1 MAADFFSR
9 AGINSE
15 RDEPGFR
22 ITVAQVRA
30 FLPRY
35 KWVIAGV
42 FVFTVLSAYG
52 ALSLMSEQYEAE
64 AALLVKL
71 GRENLDPPA
80 TAKNMVMSTGVRR
93 EEVGSEVQILRSA
106 DLLAKVVDTVGVE
119 AFRVTR
125 VPPPSLIGKAK
136 FHVKAGL
143 RWAKGQYQ
151 DALIALDLKKRLT
164 EREQAVGLLQEQVV
178 AEPQKDSDVISLR
191 LRLADPQLA
200 VRLEDTLIRLYLARR
215 VEVRQN
221 PGVKEFF
228 DRETRALK
236 NELDR
241 AQAARDE
248 WKRKED
254 LSVPSEQKA
263 LLLRQIRE
271 LSAERTHALAE
282 RGALTSQMAKA
293 QSLASDAPERVAAAR
308 VETPNPSL
316 QMLRER
322 LTKLEADQAR
332 LLATYK
338 PGAAPVVTADEEI
351 ASLRRLVGSQQ
362 ATEMG
367 SLTSEIN
374 PLRQQLQQAVS
385 QNSVALEGIT
395 ARLMYQDAQL
405 TTLQN
410 QLREIEASDS
420 TLESLERE
428 RGIAEQ
434 SYLAASRRQQDA
446 DIERALDLSRIT
458 NVSIATP
465 PAATLEPVAPRK
477 LLIMAVALA
486 LGLLLGLATAILL
499 EWMNDAV
506 EDAESIESST
516 GLVCLGSF
524 GPRAVES
531 RMSRSGTR

>member
-1 MAADFFSR
+1 
-9 AGINSE
+9 
-15 RDEPGFR
+15 
-22 ITVAQVRA
+22 
-30 FLPRY
+30 
-35 KWVIAGV
+35 
-42 FVFTVLSAYG
+42 
-52 ALSLMSEQYEAE
+52 
-64 AALLVKL
+64 
-71 GRENLDPPA
+71 
-80 TAKNMVMSTGVRR
+80 
-93 EEVGSEVQILRSA
+93 
-106 DLLAKVVDTVGVE
+106 
-119 AFRVTR
+119 
-125 VPPPSLIGKAK
+125 
-136 FHVKAGL
+136 
-143 RWAKGQYQ
+143 
-151 DALIALDLKKRLT
+151 
-164 EREQAVGLLQEQVV
+164 
-178 AEPQKDSDVISLR
+178 
-191 LRLADPQLA
+191 
-200 VRLEDTLIRLYLARR
+200 
-215 VEVRQN
+215 
-221 PGVKEFF
+221 
-228 DRETRALK
+228 
-236 NELDR
+236 
-241 AQAARDE
+241 
-248 WKRKED
+248 
-254 LSVPSEQKA
+254 
-263 LLLRQIRE
+263 
-271 LSAERTHALAE
+271 
-282 RGALTSQMAKA
+282 
-293 QSLASDAPERVAAAR
+293 
-308 VETPNPSL
+308 
-316 QMLRER
+316 
-322 LTKLEADQAR
+322 
-332 LLATYK
+332 
-338 PGAAPVVTADEEI
+338 
-351 ASLRRLVGSQQ
+351 
-362 ATEMG
+362 MG